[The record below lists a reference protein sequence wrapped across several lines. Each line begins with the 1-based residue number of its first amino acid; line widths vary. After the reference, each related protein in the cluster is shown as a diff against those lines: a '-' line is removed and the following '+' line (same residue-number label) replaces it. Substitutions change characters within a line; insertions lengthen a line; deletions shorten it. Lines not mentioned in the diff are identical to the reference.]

1 MFHVNI
7 FSFFKRQDWVLN
19 SAILFLSG
27 ASLIQLLSISQGLFY
42 QQLVWVLLSFFIIF
56 FLSAID
62 WRAISNYRWLV
73 FGIYLFSTLLLCLT
87 FFAPIVRESRG
98 WIDIGFFRFQP
109 SELTKISLIII
120 FAYFFGKRHVGIA
133 NFSVIGISLIYLAI
147 PALIVFKE
155 PDWGSAM
162 VLISI
167 WITFLLV
174 GGLPFKKIILGGF
187 VLLVLGIFSWFF
199 LFKDYQKERIIGFL
213 NPSYDI
219 LGINYSTNQAK
230 IAVGSA
236 GFFGKGFSQ
245 GTQTHLGFLT
255 EPSTDFIFSSFV
267 EEWGLFGGILILL
280 AFAVIIY
287 RILIISLKT
296 QGNFLKLL
304 TLASASLLLVELF
317 LNIGSNLGLTP
328 VVGVTFPFLSYG
340 GSSFITKAVLIGMV
354 QGAYKTSIF

>member
-1 MFHVNI
+1 MI
-7 FSFFKRQDWVLN
+7 SFFKRQDWVLN
-19 SAILFLSG
+19 LAILFLSG
-27 ASLIQLLSISQGLFY
+27 ASLVQLLSISNAIFY
-42 QQLVWVLLSFFIIF
+42 QQLIWVLFSFLIIF
-56 FLSAID
+56 FLSSVD
-62 WRAISNYRWLV
+62 WRAISNYRWFI
-73 FGIYLFSTLLLCLT
+73 FGVYLFSVILLCLT

-109 SELTKISLIII
+109 SELTKIALIII
-120 FAYFFGKRHVGIA
+120 FSYFFGKRHVGIA
-133 NFSVIGISLIYLAI
+133 NFSVIAVSFFYLAV
-147 PALIVFKE
+147 PAFIIFKE

-162 VLISI
+162 VLISV

-174 GGLPFKKIILGGF
+174 GGLPFKKVVLGGF
-187 VLLVLGIFSWFF
+187 VFLLLGVFSWFF

-213 NPSYDI
+213 NPSYDV

-255 EPSTDFIFSSFV
+255 EPSTDFIFSAFV
-267 EEWGLFGGILILL
+267 EEWGLFGGILILS

-287 RILIISLKT
+287 RILVISLKT
-296 QGNFLKLL
+296 QGNFLKLFAL
-304 TLASASLLLVELF
+304 GSASLLLVELF

-340 GSSFITKAVLIGMV
+340 GSSFITKAILMGIV
-354 QGAYKTSIF
+354 QGAYRVSVF